1 MENCGTV
8 EEVCYHDF
16 PTFDEIR
23 LSYHMTCL
31 LSAMSIL
38 EGYTVVELNGDRFLV
53 PDYAVDDVKVKMA
66 AKDKFLEMG
75 GTRISDKVIMYLFAI
90 SGVLISNVTVL

>member
-1 MENCGTV
+1 MGPV

-23 LSYHMTCL
+23 LPYQMTCL

-38 EGYTVVELNGDRFLV
+38 EGYKVVELNGDRFLV
-53 PDYAVDDVKVKMA
+53 PDYAVDDVKVQMD
-66 AKDKFLEMG
+66 AKNKFLEMG
-75 GTRISDKVIMYLFAI
+75 GTRISDKVIIYSPFLVF
-90 SGVLISNVTVL
+90 

>member
-1 MENCGTV
+1 MV

-16 PTFDEIR
+16 PMFDEIR
-23 LSYHMTCL
+23 LPYQMTCL
-31 LSAMSIL
+31 LSVMSIL
-38 EGYTVVELNGDRFLV
+38 EGYKVVELNGDRFLV